1 MAECSEKQTRWTPQ
15 QQRAIDLREK
25 NILVSA
31 AAGSGKTAVLVE
43 RIKKLILEDNVPI
56 DRMLIVTFT
65 KAAASEM
72 TEKIR
77 KTIVAEIDANPE
89 NGELLRRQLALLSK
103 ANISTFHSFALDV
116 LRRFFHMSDI
126 TPGFKICD
134 DAQSTILKEEAMD
147 SLLEEFFENLSPEF
161 CRLLDWYSS
170 ERNYN
175 RIREQIH
182 SAYTALQAM
191 PYPWKWLDEAVSAI
205 GTDMDEF
212 KKTNAWKFLT
222 SYVDEQARMAV
233 FSCEEACNTLIES
246 GLDRLAEKIS
256 ECDYVFYQEL
266 RDAIDSEDIDKA
278 RMLVNNFKA
287 AVLRPNKEEKED
299 YEEIKGLVSGY
310 RDQSK
315 NAVKKIAELYLGGN
329 FSDML
334 DEINQTGQVAEEFQK
349 LLLRFDELFT
359 EGKKKKHLI
368 DFNDIEHYCLEILE
382 NEPACSY
389 YKEKFEY
396 IFIDEYQDTNVLQEE
411 IISRIKRDNNLFMV
425 GDIKQ
430 SIYKFRLAEPEIFKH
445 KYEEYAKEGENPEGK
460 SEKID
465 LNKNFR
471 STPVIL
477 DEINHVFKEIMDGYD
492 AAAMLYAGREE
503 RPENKRPNMRIV
515 NVEASKEDDE
525 LSEMKN
531 TEIEALEAANIV
543 KNIVGKTFYDHKK
556 GVERPIRYSDIVIL
570 MRGIKNT
577 AGVFSQMLKSQGID
591 SYVDENEGYFD
602 TIEIS
607 VFMNLLSVIDNKKQ
621 DVELISVLRSEIF
634 DFTSQELATVRT
646 IDKKCSFE
654 EAFVKYAAQGE
665 APLSD
670 KCRAALNSIESF
682 RELSRSMALSK
693 FIWKLMLETDYYIR
707 CGAMPAGRQRQANL
721 RALVE
726 KAENYESMGQGSLF
740 SFVRYIDAIKKRKVP
755 MGQVKLL
762 GEGDD
767 LIRIM
772 TIHKSKG
779 LEFPVVIV
787 SGMGKKCNYSKSTV
801 GVSLHKDIGIGFTL
815 VNHKEH
821 WYKQTLMQKLIN
833 LKVREEEVAE
843 EKRILYVA
851 MTRAKDYLYMTGTV
865 RNKKAYEKIME
876 KPMPGE
882 ESYLSMSMH
891 AREILYIEA
900 ATHEAS
906 AQEPVRF
913 YGNPMDWNIYGTDG
927 NSAQL
932 SEEAVKRLSYTYPYA
947 DAAGRKSKYSVSEL
961 FHDERTSSVKMMKM
975 PNFGAG
981 KRRISAAEKGNVYH
995 TIMEHIDFVKAGK
1008 CSVDFVEET
1017 CRELVEKQ
1025 ILTEEEVQA
1034 VKLQNIVKFFHSP
1047 LGITCA
1053 EKAAAGNLERE
1064 KPFTMEITAA
1074 GCNAS
1079 GHSAAGIEVLG
1090 HSATGSSASCNASE
1104 NPDDEKILVQGII
1117 DCYYEDEDGF
1127 VIVDYKSN
1135 RIDPELPPEQEKNR
1149 ITEIYRGQLDLY
1161 SKALENASGKPV
1173 KERYLFLLSIGESI
1187 RI

>member
-1 MAECSEKQTRWTPQ
+1 MAQETRWTPQ
-15 QQRAIDLREK
+15 QQRAIDLRDK

-43 RIKKLILEDNVPI
+43 RIKKLIIEENVPI

-72 TEKIR
+72 KEKIR

-89 NGELLRRQLALLSK
+89 NGELLRRQLALLPK

-147 SLLEEFFENLSPEF
+147 ALLEESFEELAPEF
-161 CRLLDWYSS
+161 CQLLDWYSS

-175 RIREQIH
+175 KIREQIH
-182 SAYTALQAM
+182 GAYTSLQAM

-205 GTDMDEF
+205 GTDMEEF
-212 KKTNAWKFLT
+212 KKTNAWEFLT
-222 SYVDEQARMAV
+222 SYVNEQAELAV
-233 FSCEEACNTLIES
+233 ISCEQACNILVES
-246 GLDRLAEKIS
+246 GLDRMAEKINES
-256 ECDYVFYQEL
+256 DYVFYQEL
-266 RDAIDSEDIDKA
+266 RDAVKLEDNGKA
-278 RMLVNNFKA
+278 KTLADNFKA
-287 AVLRPNKEEKED
+287 AVLRPKKEEKAD
-299 YEEIKGLVSGY
+299 YEEIKAYVSGY
-310 RDQSK
+310 REQSK
-315 NAVKKIAELYLGGN
+315 NAVKKIAELYLN
-329 FSDML
+329 SNLDEML
-334 DEINQTGQVAEEFQK
+334 DEINQTDQVAREFRK
-349 LLLRFDELFT
+349 LLLRFDNLFRG
-359 EGKKKKHLI
+359 GKASKHLL

-382 NEPACSY
+382 NEQACNY
-389 YKEKFEY
+389 YREKFEY

-411 IISRIKRDNNLFMV
+411 IISRIKRDDNLFMV

-430 SIYKFRLAEPEIFKH
+430 SIYKFRLAEPEIFKR
-445 KYEEYAKEGENPEGK
+445 KYEEFAKEGDNPDGK

-465 LNKNFR
+465 LNRNFR

-477 DEINHVFKEIMDGYD
+477 GEINHIFKEIMEGYD
-492 AAAMLYAGREE
+492 AAAMLYPGRDE
-503 RPENKRPNMRIV
+503 RPENKRPNIRVI
-515 NVEASKEDDE
+515 NVESSREDDE

-531 TEIEALEAANIV
+531 TEIEALEVANIIR
-543 KNIVGKTFYDHKK
+543 NTVGKTFYDHKM
-556 GVERPIRYSDIVIL
+556 GIERPIRYSDIVIL

-577 AGVFSQMLKSQGID
+577 AGIFSQVLKTQGVD

-634 DFTSQELATVRT
+634 DFTSHELAAIRT
-646 IDKKCSFE
+646 IDKRCTFE
-654 EAFVKYAAQGE
+654 EAFVKYAEQGE
-665 APLSD
+665 AALSD
-670 KCRAALNSIESF
+670 KCKEALKSIEYF
-682 RELSRSMALSK
+682 RELSRSMSLGK
-693 FIWKLMLETDYYIR
+693 FVWKLMLETDYYIR

-767 LIRIM
+767 LVRIM

-787 SGMGKKCNYSKSTV
+787 SGMGKKCNYSRSSV

-821 WYKQTLMQKLIN
+821 WYKQTLIQKLIN

-865 RNKKAYEKIME
+865 RNKKAYDKIME

-891 AREILYIEA
+891 AREIFYLEA
-900 ATHEAS
+900 ATHEEYS
-906 AQEPVRF
+906 SEPLRF
-913 YGNPMDWNIYGTDG
+913 YGNPMEWNIYSRDEKD
-927 NSAQL
+927 AQL
-932 SEEAVKRLSYTYPYA
+932 SVETIRRLSYKYPHTE
-947 DAAGRKSKYSVSEL
+947 AAGQKSKYSVSEL
-961 FHDERTSSVKMMKM
+961 FHDERTSSVKMMRM
-975 PNFGAG
+975 PDFGAG
-981 KRRISAAEKGNVYH
+981 DRKISAAEKGNVYH
-995 TIMEHIDFVKAGK
+995 TIMEHIDFVSARE
-1008 CSVDFVEET
+1008 CEAEFVEDT
-1017 CRELVEKQ
+1017 CKELVEKG
-1025 ILTEEEVQA
+1025 ILTAEEVQA
-1034 VKLQNIVKFFHSP
+1034 VDLQNIAKFFNSP
-1047 LGITCA
+1047 LGLICSD
-1053 EKAAAGNLERE
+1053 KAAAGNLERE
-1064 KPFTMEITAA
+1064 KPFTMEIAA
-1074 GCNAS
+1074 ADS
-1079 GHSAAGIEVLG
+1079 FA
-1090 HSATGSSASCNASE
+1090 
-1104 NPDDEKILVQGII
+1104 DDEKILVQGII

-1135 RIDPELPPEQEKNR
+1135 WINPELPLEQEKDR
-1149 ITEIYRGQLDLY
+1149 ISDIYRGQLDLY
-1161 SKALENASGKPV
+1161 SKALESAAGKPV
-1173 KERYLFLLSIGESI
+1173 KERYLFLLSIGESV